1 MADENKDLTVNIVTP
16 VVTPAAETPAVQ
28 PGRKILLPQIH
39 IAKVDVSH
47 STVDPL
53 LYMKREMLL
62 YQEYSSLELTSKVFD
77 FFHAS
82 YAFRSFFASE
92 TSDRSSFVVY
102 PTGASLMS
110 RSPDED
116 LKIEHDTITNK
127 VTTIYTMLFNVT
139 PEEWIAILASDEYL
153 KFKAAKD
160 SVVDVLGWK
169 ISDYRV
175 ATAYSDMIEI
185 DKITFNGA
193 AALWNASKA
202 V

>member
-1 MADENKDLTVNIVTP
+1 MADENKDLIVNVVTP
-16 VVTPAAETPAVQ
+16 VVTPAAAVPVVQ
-28 PGRKILLPQIH
+28 PRKILLPQIH
-39 IAKVDVSH
+39 IAKVDVSK

-116 LKIEHDTITNK
+116 LQIEHDTVTNK
-127 VTTIYTMLFNVT
+127 VDTIYTMLFNVT
-139 PEEWIAILASDEYL
+139 PEEWVAILTSDEYL

-169 ISDYRV
+169 ISDYQV
-175 ATAYSDMIEI
+175 ATAYSDMVEI

-193 AALWNASKA
+193 AALWNASK
-202 V
+202 VV